1 MLSKFLVI
9 LAVMAALTAGGRAG
23 AVGAGGATPAPVA
36 SETPEISKG
45 ARLAATC
52 VACHGTNGDT
62 KGGTLPRLAGQ
73 SQQALSASLH
83 AFKSGTRPSTIM
95 TQIAKGYTDE
105 QIELLATYFAAQK

>member
-1 MLSKFLVI
+1 MSPKSLSITIAL
-9 LAVMAALTAGGRAG
+9 LAAANAA
-23 AVGAGGATPAPVA
+23 AA
-36 SETPEISKG
+36 PEISRG

-62 KGGTLPRLAGQ
+62 RGATLPRLAGQ

-83 AFKSGTRPSTIM
+83 AFKTGARQSTIM

-105 QIELLATYFAAQK
+105 QIELLAAYFAAQK